1 MTFLAQIVLG
11 GLRMLVQ
18 PLLIAF
24 GAIQAYKGKVA
35 ERGLQDASDR
45 NEIDEEYRGI
55 TDRDELVDRVRR
67 SQE

>member
-1 MTFLAQIVLG
+1 
-11 GLRMLVQ
+11 MLVQ